1 MWIMNF
7 PDIIYG
13 MTGGGPANATNILAT
28 EMINKITK
36 QYDFG
41 QGSAVGFIIIT
52 ILSLFAFFYLR
63 ATGKKEM
70 EL

>member
-28 EMINKITK
+28 EMINKITRA
-36 QYDFG
+36 YNFG
-41 QGSAVGFIIIT
+41 QGSAIGLIIIA
-52 ILSLFAFFYLR
+52 ILFIFASFYLHLVAR
-63 ATGKKEM
+63 KE
-70 EL
+70 LVL